1 MKLKAYVSPKLRKYE
16 YEVEVEVEVSQSQA
30 AC

>member
-16 YEVEVEVEVSQSQA
+16 YEVEVEVSQSQA

>member
-30 AC
+30 C